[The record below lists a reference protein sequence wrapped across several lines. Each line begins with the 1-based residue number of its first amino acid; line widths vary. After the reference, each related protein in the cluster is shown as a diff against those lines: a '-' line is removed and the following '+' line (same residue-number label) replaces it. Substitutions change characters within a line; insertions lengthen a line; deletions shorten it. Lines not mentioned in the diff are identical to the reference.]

1 MRFSKIQP
9 WQFYF
14 FVGIYRVG
22 KGGCHHSETWEL
34 IDPSK
39 IGPQRFFR
47 ICYNPCP
54 LNKTSQKQKDVDY
67 RYFKPPKPAVWK
79 NQRGRSSQ
87 TMLIWHLEP
96 RKLPWWVLLEAASP
110 QKAHAMRWP
119 SRLKGL
125 KTTTKLA
132 PVRFLHLPAGVCC
145 WSIIRFSKWL
155 STTVGKSSNKS
166 CGTLS
171 TWPFHGL

>member
-79 NQRGRSSQ
+79 KPEGTFIANHVNMTFGTSQ
-87 TMLIWHLEP
+87 TAMMGSTWSCIATEGTRNAMAVSPQRIENDNQIGSSKISTPSCWRL
-96 RKLPWWVLLEAASP
+96 LLEHHP
-110 QKAHAMRWP
+110 
-119 SRLKGL
+119 
-125 KTTTKLA
+125 
-132 PVRFLHLPAGVCC
+132 
-145 WSIIRFSKWL
+145 I
-155 STTVGKSSNKS
+155 
-166 CGTLS
+166 
-171 TWPFHGL
+171 